1 MSTAPAHTTILF
13 IRAPFRPFAQSVIRV
28 SGKDGGELQSGHSG
42 NRTVEESAKSAE
54 ITRLLKAW
62 GRGDGSALDRLT
74 PLVYEHLHRMARG
87 YMRHERPGH
96 TLQATALVNEA
107 FVRLVDARDLDWTD
121 RTHFFA
127 VCARVMRRILV
138 DAARSRAAIKR
149 GGQADRADH
158 STAINLDDLPTPGT
172 ELSAQV
178 CALDE
183 ALDALAR
190 IDPRRAQVIELRFFG
205 GLTVDETARVL
216 QVSPQTV
223 MRDWKLARAWLA
235 RELSAPSA

>member
-1 MSTAPAHTTILF
+1 VGS
-13 IRAPFRPFAQSVIRV
+13 
-28 SGKDGGELQSGHSG
+28 SGQ
-42 NRTVEESAKSAE
+42 SAE

-62 GRGDGSALDRLT
+62 GRGDSTALDRLT
-74 PLVYEHLHRMARG
+74 PLVYEQLHRMARS
-87 YMRHERPGH
+87 YMRNERPGH
-96 TLQATALVNEA
+96 SLQATALVNETYL
-107 FVRLVDARDLDWTD
+107 RLVDSGDLDWTD

-149 GGQADRADH
+149 GGQADRAAH
-158 STAINLDDLPTPGT
+158 TSAINLDDLAAART
-172 ELSAQV
+172 EMSAQV

-205 GLTVDETARVL
+205 GFTVEETAQVL
-216 QVSPQTV
+216 EVSPQTV
-223 MRDWKLARAWLA
+223 MRDWRLARAWLA
-235 RELSAPSA
+235 RELSPSSK